1 MKQSKIM
8 MMLLA
13 VAISATASA
22 VSLPREIFK
31 PAGAKVIKSERQAD
45 GEFEAKF
52 LVRSNNVSH
61 LVKQTIAHAK
71 RHGFHLVES
80 EIESEIEG
88 DDVDLKFRRGEY
100 QELDVSIEKKGRNH
114 IEYKA
119 DLDLEHN

>member
-13 VAISATASA
+13 GAISATASA
-22 VSLPREIFK
+22 ASLPREIFK

-52 LVRSNNVSH
+52 LVRGNDVSH

-71 RHGFHLVES
+71 RHGFHLV
-80 EIESEIEG
+80 ESEIEG